1 MKYIDYRER
10 LGLGINDNEKFKMLR
25 NNVNTL
31 LRYLK
36 DTLTPS
42 DYRSPSFI
50 SYFLSVNE
58 SPIQQCIDYV
68 HQSLLNSNSL
78 NELLYKF
85 TIFSN
90 TIEKHIA
97 NKSIIKIIHNFLPT
111 ELKNLNIQYEIIND
125 SDGSFI
131 FPKGAKEL
139 DEALVS
145 APLQWLSDYPNVHKQ
160 WVSALKHYSETTK
173 DNVSETVDMFRKALE
188 AFFQEF
194 FNSAKSL
201 ENFKADYG
209 SYLKSH
215 NVPKEIIGNFETIM
229 QAYTN
234 YMNNYAK
241 HHDKANINV
250 AEYIMY
256 QSGNIIRLLITLKQ
270 DDINTSN

>member
-10 LGLGINDNEKFKMLR
+10 LGLGINDNEKFKMLKNKVDALLDVL
-25 NNVNTL
+25 NN
-31 LRYLK
+31 
-36 DTLTPS
+36 TLTPT

-50 SYFLSVNE
+50 DYFLAVSEAPTRQSIDSVR
-58 SPIQQCIDYV
+58 
-68 HQSLLNSNSL
+68 HSLLNSKSL
-78 NELLYKF
+78 NELICKF
-85 TIFSN
+85 IIFSN
-90 TIEKHIA
+90 TIEKHLA
-97 NKSIIKIIHNFLPT
+97 NKPIIKIIHNFLPT

-145 APLQWLSDYPNVHKQ
+145 APLQWLSDYPNAHKQ

-194 FNSAKSL
+194 FSSEKSL
-201 ENFKADYG
+201 ENYKADYG

-215 NVPKEIIGNFETIM
+215 NVPKEITGNFETIM

-234 YMNNYAK
+234 YINNYAK

-270 DDINTSN
+270 NEINTSN